1 MLLIVLAFFALLAW
15 YAWIDHL
22 DTDCDCADED
32 SRLDD
37 VDGPW

>member
-22 DTDCDCADED
+22 DTDCDCCDDE
-32 SRLDD
+32 D